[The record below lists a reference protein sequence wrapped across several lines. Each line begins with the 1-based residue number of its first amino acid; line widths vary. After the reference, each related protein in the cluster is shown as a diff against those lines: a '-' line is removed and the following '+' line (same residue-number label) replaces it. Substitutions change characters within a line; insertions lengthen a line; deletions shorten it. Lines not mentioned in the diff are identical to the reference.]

1 MSTYDIGRFRY
12 LVAAWSARHARP
24 HGIIEDDELREIFVM
39 LYSAVDLHSR
49 QTVVRDISDMYQ
61 RSRTAIA
68 THLQSVKQRLHIAL
82 DGWTSPNVF
91 SFLGVTVRYCENGKI
106 HGFVLDFVK
115 YGYILHFT
123 LKFLI
128 ETLQDVG
135 APHRPAPRLCAG
147 RLIESFRHR
156 EKGMVFFYLHRNPL
170 TPHTGQ
176 DSHDCM

>member
-1 MSTYDIGRFRY
+1 
-12 LVAAWSARHARP
+12 VAAWSARYARP
-24 HGIIEDDELREIFVM
+24 HGIIEDNELREIFVM

-91 SFLGVTVRYCENGKI
+91 SFLGVTVRYCENGKL

-115 YGYILHFT
+115 YGYISHFP

-128 ETLQDVG
+128 ETLQDVR
-135 APHRPAPRLCAG
+135 A
-147 RLIESFRHR
+147 
-156 EKGMVFFYLHRNPL
+156 
-170 TPHTGQ
+170 
-176 DSHDCM
+176 SHWPTSCS